1 MSCTAELTGHP
12 LVILFILRV
21 IYLIHKEIRKMDR
34 RIRELINAKKD
45 SDRANKRLRAAKEA
59 VEKAYPQG
67 VSTSEVLVSFIDEHT
82 TSSYNWKKLEKAME
96 VDPVLEAIGK
106 MFIETTP
113 VKVSYRYKFY

>member
-1 MSCTAELTGHP
+1 M
-12 LVILFILRV
+12 ILFILRA

-34 RIRELINAKKD
+34 RIRELINAKRD
-45 SDRANKRLRAAKEA
+45 SDRANKRLKAAKEA

-96 VDPVLEAIGK
+96 VDPVLEAIGR